1 MSASAFAAA
10 RGLSVNTLR
19 WWRWKLRQAGHGL
32 GRRKDKGRLL
42 EVRLADLEAVSWIA
56 QGEEGEEDRSVYLT
70 LPGGVEL
77 ELPEAPAPRWLAALC
92 EALRDKTPEART

>member
-19 WWRWKLRQAGHGL
+19 WWRWKLKQAGYRL
-32 GRRKDKGRLL
+32 GRGAKEGRLL
-42 EVRLADLEAVSWIA
+42 EVRIADLEAVNWVA
-56 QGEEGEEDRSVYLT
+56 QGEEGGQDRSVYLT